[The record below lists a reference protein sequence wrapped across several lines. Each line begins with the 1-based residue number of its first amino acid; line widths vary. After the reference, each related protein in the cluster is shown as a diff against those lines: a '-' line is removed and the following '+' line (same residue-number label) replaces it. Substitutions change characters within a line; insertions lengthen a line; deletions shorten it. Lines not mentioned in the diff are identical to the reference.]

1 MKWFQHHADAHGD
14 EILRELLHKYGTDGI
29 AVWWTTAELV
39 CRALK
44 IVPDPRNL
52 NGYRVLCRLEADPRV
67 FADALANK
75 VPIDRYESILKLC
88 ARRKRFAFKVTK
100 EAWVVN
106 WPKLLEFKD
115 NATRDVI
122 TNAAKLLASDLEATG
137 GGVGLLP
144 SLKGQHP
151 KDVDSSTAGAG
162 EGGGEGDSDLVW
174 ERRIMMGWNKVFSAP
189 GGRTKR
195 EHIRDWIRQG
205 VPRRAIEEAPMIP
218 EYQKMD
224 FFDVGKEL
232 RRKVNGN
239 GTAAGHGNK
248 GNNPGAREI
257 LRAFALKPGE
267 LEAETD
273 RRIAERE
280 KREEGQTQGSGS
292 PKGHGSDTDP
302 SKENPTDG
310 S

>member
-1 MKWFQHHADAHGD
+1 MKWFQHHADAHDD
-14 EILRELLHKYGTDGI
+14 EILRELLHKFGTDGL

-44 IVPDPRNL
+44 VVPDPKNSH
-52 NGYRVLCRLEADPRV
+52 GFRVLCRLEADPRV
-67 FADALANK
+67 FTDALANK
-75 VPIDRYESILKLC
+75 VPIDRYETILKHC
-88 ARRKRFAFKVTK
+88 AKRKRLTFKMTR
-100 EAWVVN
+100 EAWIVT
-106 WPKLLEFKD
+106 WPKLLDFKD

-122 TNAAKLLASDLEATG
+122 NSFAKSLASDLEATA
-137 GGVGLLP
+137 GGVELLP
-144 SLKGQHP
+144 SLKGHHP
-151 KDVDSSTAGAG
+151 KDGDIGAG
-162 EGGGEGDSDLVW
+162 GGVGEEERDLVW

-205 VPRRAIEEAPMIP
+205 VPRRAIEEAPMMP

-232 RRKVNGN
+232 KRKVNGN
-239 GTAAGHGNK
+239 GAGTSHGSRK
-248 GNNPGAREI
+248 DNPGAREV
-257 LRAFALKPGE
+257 LRTFALKPGE

-280 KREEGQTQGSGS
+280 KRETGATEGSGS
-292 PKGHGSDTDP
+292 SKGHGGDAGP
-302 SKENPTDG
+302 AQEGAAHG